1 VPSALRSGITIKK
14 RSTTTGSNKGSTV
27 KKVSIREPSYFDQES
42 NMIEASA
49 YGNDSGFKIDAIKTK
64 KTTKS
69 DKK

>member
-1 VPSALRSGITIKK
+1 M
-14 RSTTTGSNKGSTV
+14 

-49 YGNDSGFKIDAIKTK
+49 YGNDSSFKIDAIKTK

-69 DKK
+69 DRK